1 LKEHPNI
8 IHSGPTENSKDEIV
22 GYKCL
27 HWAVNPL
34 DLKKNSYQEIWAENR
49 HSRIKLLTMSYL
61 HLFRIL
67 LNT

>member
-22 GYKCL
+22 AYKCL

-34 DLKKNSYQEIWAENR
+34 DLKKIHIRKYELKTDIHAS
-49 HSRIKLLTMSYL
+49 SC
-61 HLFRIL
+61 
-67 LNT
+67 